1 MENVSKN
8 ACNCGN
14 VDLKFY
20 PDENH
25 YEPACWECYHNPPT
39 WIYEAADDEE
49 YELPF

>member
-1 MENVSKN
+1 MENVSEN

-25 YEPACWECYHNPPT
+25 YEPACWECYHFAPT
-39 WIYEAADDEE
+39 TIYEPADD
-49 YELPF
+49 